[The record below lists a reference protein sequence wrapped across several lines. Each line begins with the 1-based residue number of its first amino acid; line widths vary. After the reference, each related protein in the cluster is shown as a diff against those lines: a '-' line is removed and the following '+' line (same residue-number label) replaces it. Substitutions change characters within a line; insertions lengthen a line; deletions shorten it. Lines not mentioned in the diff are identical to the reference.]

1 MERPVKPPLDDT
13 CSRVETSEVV
23 PYYRLVLR
31 GCSQLCFQSNALTG
45 LFFLAAVVVASPIAA
60 TYFLVAA
67 IIAPAGRMLL
77 GERGPVLATGL
88 PGLNPCLIALS
99 LPAFFQTSWTNVG
112 MWVVLVVCVAI
123 AVVLVRLLVAALP
136 FPILALPFLIIFWGL
151 YALAP
156 HLDVLRPAASR
167 PPEVT
172 AFHPVSAVLFSLG
185 QAVFSPSIWSG
196 LLFLAGI
203 LISSWRHAVLA
214 LLGAAIGTAVSY
226 YYGDVHPMGVNFGLY
241 GFNGVLT
248 AVAVYTICGGMLR
261 LALLGALVATI
272 LTPAIAA
279 IGLQTVSAP
288 FVFTTWFVL
297 ALGWIEQKWFDV
309 PALAAEG
316 VPMAKSSG
324 SSGNEHN
331 PQGDTHMSSPPDSI
345 VFSNLLEQVK
355 NLNATGEWTA
365 FRPGVTAHWLY
376 NDGNGGPAAVF
387 LRYTPGA
394 RVAEHEHMGYEHLL
408 ILEGDQFD
416 EHGSYPQG
424 SFVINPPGTRHS
436 PGSVGGCVAL
446 LIYEKAVRFL
456 CEE

>member
-1 MERPVKPPLDDT
+1 MQRP
-13 CSRVETSEVV
+13 VETSEDV

-45 LFFLAAVVVASPIAA
+45 LFFLAAVLVASPIAA
-60 TYFLVAA
+60 AYFLVAA
-67 IIAPAGRMLL
+67 IMAPAGRMLL

-99 LPAFFQTSWTNVG
+99 LPVFFRTSWTDVG
-112 MWVVLVVCVAI
+112 MWGVLVVCVVI
-123 AVVLVRLLVAALP
+123 TVVLVRLLVAALP
-136 FPILALPFLIIFWGL
+136 FPILAFPFLIVFWGL

-156 HLDVLRPAASR
+156 HLDVLRPAASG
-167 PPEVT
+167 PPAGA
-172 AFHPVSAVLFSLG
+172 AFHPISAVLLSLG
-185 QAVFSPSIWSG
+185 QALFSPSIWSG

-203 LISSWRHAVLA
+203 LLSSWRHAVLA
-214 LLGAAIGTAVSY
+214 FLGATIGTAVSY
-226 YYGDVHPMGVNFGLY
+226 YYGDVHSMNVNSGLY

-248 AVAVYTICGGMLR
+248 AVAVYALCGGKLR
-261 LALLGALVATI
+261 LAILGALVATI

-279 IGLQTVSAP
+279 VGLQTVSAP
-288 FVFTTWFVL
+288 FVFTTWLVL
-297 ALGWIEQKWFDV
+297 ALGWIEQQWFDV
-309 PALAAEG
+309 PAPAIAG
-316 VPMAKSSG
+316 VPMVKSGG
-324 SSGNEHN
+324 SSDIEHN
-331 PQGDTHMSSPPDSI
+331 PQGDAHMSSPPNSI
-345 VFSNLLEQVK
+345 VFSNLLERVK
-355 NLNATGEWTA
+355 NLRAIDDWTA

-376 NDGNGGPAAVF
+376 TEGNGGPAAVL
-387 LRYTPGA
+387 LRYEPGA
-394 RVAEHEHMGYEHLL
+394 RVAEHEHVGYEHLF

-456 CEE
+456 CDE